1 MIAALARLNRIKPAA
16 IRKDERTGY
25 GLLEADPM
33 GVNNIL
39 PAVMTATL
47 IASGQTPQ
55 RPQFEQFEV
64 ATIKPTGP
72 QPGGRWIRMQ
82 SVDRFEVRNHAVR
95 TLIAAAFDMSPQ
107 AISGGPTWVDSDHW
121 DIQAKTPGN
130 IRPNLNQQM
139 GMLRDLLRE
148 RFKLTFHREQ
158 KRMRIYSLT
167 VAKGGP
173 KLKESQVSTDASPA
187 GPPPLV
193 FVLSPTVIRLPARY
207 ATMSELASL
216 LQRSPL
222 ERPVVDQTGLAGR
235 YDFDLEFAPDERL
248 WGGMLERP
256 DNTDKPDLFKALQ
269 EQIGLRLEATTGS
282 VETIVIDTVEQPSAN

>member
-1 MIAALARLNRIKPAA
+1 
-16 IRKDERTGY
+16 
-25 GLLEADPM
+25 
-33 GVNNIL
+33 
-39 PAVMTATL
+39 
-47 IASGQTPQ
+47 
-55 RPQFEQFEV
+55 
-64 ATIKPTGP
+64 
-72 QPGGRWIRMQ
+72 
-82 SVDRFEVRNHAVR
+82 
-95 TLIAAAFDMSPQ
+95 
-107 AISGGPTWVDSDHW
+107 
-121 DIQAKTPGN
+121 
-130 IRPNLNQQM
+130 M